1 MDSVRVWIDVV
12 LGEHIDKKILSLNS
26 TQLEGYGSGGF

>member
-1 MDSVRVWIDVV
+1 MDILRVWIVHV
-12 LGEHIDKKILSLNS
+12 LGKHIDKKILSLNG